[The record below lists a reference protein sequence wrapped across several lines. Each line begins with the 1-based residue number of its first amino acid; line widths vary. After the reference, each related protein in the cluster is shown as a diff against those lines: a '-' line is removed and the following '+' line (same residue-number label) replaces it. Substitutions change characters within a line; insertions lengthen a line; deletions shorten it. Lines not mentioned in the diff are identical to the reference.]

1 MTERRSESPAVNRAF
16 PLSRLRLHLVPEQP
30 LHLPTHNKGNSLR
43 GGFGSAFRKLV
54 CVDLRWECAACSLRY
69 TCPYTKVFNPFI
81 PPDAAQFTGN
91 QNIPRPFVVKPPLS
105 TRTTYAAGDPLVF
118 DLVLIGQA
126 IDYLPYF
133 IVAFRELGA
142 SGFGLNRVRVQLAR
156 VDSIGADGAPT
167 TVYEASTNWVRPA
180 PPILLEV
187 AAGESLPPQRS
198 LSPNE
203 QALRDGPEKMG
214 PPQGERSALH
224 SQSKD
229 SEAVRAEALEAC
241 PEPRRRARLLGVH
254 QPPRETKPEQQA
266 CAAHALTL
274 HFLTPTT
281 LKVGST
287 LECDGAIVRRP
298 AFHHILKRLRD
309 RVNALATFYGTG
321 PLDLDFKALGEA
333 AEKVE
338 TVDDQTHWVE
348 RSRFSRR
355 RDVSHDLSG
364 FSGRVSFRGELGPFL
379 ALLRLGEY
387 VHVGKNAVFG
397 NGWFVIEA
405 PPPEHS

>member
-1 MTERRSESPAVNRAF
+1 MTERRSEPRAVSRTF
-16 PLSRLRLHLVPEQP
+16 TLSHLRLHLVPEQP
-30 LHLPTHNKGNSLR
+30 LHLPAHNKGNSLR

-54 CVDLRWECAACSLRY
+54 CVDLTWECTQCSLRY

-81 PPDAAQFTGN
+81 PPDAAQFSGN
-91 QNIPRPFVVKPPLS
+91 QNIPRPFVVKPPL
-105 TRTTYAAGDPLVF
+105 TTQTTYAAGDPLVF

-142 SGFGLNRVRVQLAR
+142 SGFGLNRARVQLAR

-167 TVYEASTNWVRPA
+167 TVYEASTNLVKPA
-180 PPILLEV
+180 PPIVLEV
-187 AAGESLPPQRS
+187 A
-198 LSPNE
+198 
-203 QALRDGPEKMG
+203 DK
-214 PPQGERSALH
+214 
-224 SQSKD
+224 
-229 SEAVRAEALEAC
+229 SEARAS
-241 PEPRRRARLLGVH
+241 RASARTVADPFQKGSS
-254 QPPRETKPEQQA
+254 
-266 CAAHALTL
+266 AHAELVEGSASGSPAGSGAMEEQTLTL

-281 LKVGST
+281 LKAGST
-287 LECDGAIVRRP
+287 LERDGAIVRRP

-309 RVNALATFYGTG
+309 RVNALATFYGAG
-321 PLDLDFKALGEA
+321 PLDLDFKALGAA
-333 AEKVE
+333 AEQVE
-338 TVDDQTHWVE
+338 TVDDQTRWVE

-364 FSGRVSFRGELGPFL
+364 FAGRVSFRGDLEPFL

-397 NGWFVIEA
+397 NGWFVLRDTPGA
-405 PPPEHS
+405 GRG

>member
-1 MTERRSESPAVNRAF
+1 VIYVVFT
-16 PLSRLRLHLVPEQP
+16 LSHLLLHLVPEQP
-30 LHLPTHNKGNSLR
+30 LHLPAHNKGNSLR
-43 GGFGSAFRKLV
+43 GGFGGAFRKLV
-54 CVDLRWECAACSLRY
+54 CVDLRWECAECSLRY
-69 TCPYTKVFNPFI
+69 TCPYTKVFNPFV

-91 QNIPRPFVVKPPLS
+91 QNIPRPFVVKPPL
-105 TRTTYAAGDPLVF
+105 TTQTTYAAGDPLVF
-118 DLVLIGQA
+118 DLVLVGQA
-126 IDYLPYF
+126 VDYLPYF
-133 IVAFRELGA
+133 IVAFRELGT
-142 SGFGLNRVRVQLAR
+142 SGFGLNRVCVQLAR
-156 VDSIGADGAPT
+156 VDSIGADGGPT
-167 TVYEASTNWVRPA
+167 TVYEASTNLVRPA
-180 PPILLEV
+180 PPIVLEV
-187 AAGESLPPQRS
+187 AAGEDRPPQPS

-214 PPQGERSALH
+214 PQGERSALH

-229 SEAVRAEALEAC
+229 SETVRAEALEA
-241 PEPRRRARLLGVH
+241 RFLGAH
-254 QPPRETKPEQQA
+254 QPPRETKPEQQG

-281 LKVGST
+281 LKSGST
-287 LECDGAIVRRP
+287 LEHDGAIVRRP

-309 RVNALATFYGTG
+309 RVNALATFYGAG

-338 TVDDQTHWVE
+338 AVDDQTNWIE
-348 RSRFSRR
+348 RSRFSHR
-355 RDVSHDLSG
+355 RDVPHDLSG
-364 FSGRVSFRGELGPFL
+364 FAGRVSFRGELAPFL

-405 PPPEHS
+405 SPPVHS